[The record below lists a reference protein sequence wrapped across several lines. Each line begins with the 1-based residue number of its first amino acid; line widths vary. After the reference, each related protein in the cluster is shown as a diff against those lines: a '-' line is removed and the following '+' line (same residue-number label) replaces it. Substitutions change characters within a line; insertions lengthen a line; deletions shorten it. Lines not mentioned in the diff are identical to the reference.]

1 MWGGQPVSKFRI
13 SILAA
18 VAFFVSAAAPAFAQT
33 IECAAPANATEEAM
47 CADPA
52 LYGLEEE
59 RVGLVNQLS
68 ASDPGAWDNE
78 KGWIGTRDAC
88 GGDSACI
95 SGAYNAHNGALRDQI
110 QAAAAP
116 PEEPQ
121 AAPAQ
126 GAQEAAPPPRRE
138 RRAARGSERAP
149 TRASGPPMDALGMAI
164 MAVLA
169 IGGVAYLGFAVFVAS
184 LSWRDFEYRT
194 FANPTTLLSLGG
206 LMLFLF
212 GAQLVGMGSPFAGIF
227 GVAAF
232 ACWIFALLR
241 NVRGTNMLIGLIVT
255 FLQVTAVVLAPFALI
270 TAMRRG

>member
-1 MWGGQPVSKFRI
+1 
-13 SILAA
+13 
-18 VAFFVSAAAPAFAQT
+18 
-33 IECAAPANATEEAM
+33 
-47 CADPA
+47 
-52 LYGLEEE
+52 
-59 RVGLVNQLS
+59 
-68 ASDPGAWDNE
+68 
-78 KGWIGTRDAC
+78 
-88 GGDSACI
+88 
-95 SGAYNAHNGALRDQI
+95 
-110 QAAAAP
+110 
-116 PEEPQ
+116 
-121 AAPAQ
+121 
-126 GAQEAAPPPRRE
+126 
-138 RRAARGSERAP
+138 
-149 TRASGPPMDALGMAI
+149 MAI

-212 GAQLVGMGSPFAGIF
+212 GAQLVGMGSAFAGIF

-241 NVRGTNMLIGLIVT
+241 NVRGTNVMMGLIVT